1 VEKKIIV
8 FDFDK
13 TLINYDSTFAFYK
26 FCIKKSISRKI
37 LIPIYLLLKVLSR
50 LNIISVKKEK
60 EIGLFLFC
68 PKDKI
73 MFILKCKKFSET
85 IKLNTL
91 YKQQYLRHLKNND
104 IIIIASAS
112 FKYYL
117 KQLFPNKIIIGS
129 TIKFNKSGQIIG
141 IKNHP
146 FKKEKSDIIKSMGY
160 SKIDEF
166 YTDSKND
173 KPTSLLADK
182 TYWVKNGKIIN
193 K

>member
-1 VEKKIIV
+1 MLVV

-13 TLINYDSTFAFYK
+13 TLVNYDTTMPFFK
-26 FCIKKSISRKI
+26 FCCTNKI
-37 LIPIYLLLKVLSR
+37 RWRFAYLFYLFLKVLSKVGM
-50 LNIISVKKEK
+50 ISVKKEK

-68 PKDKI
+68 PKDKNK
-73 MFILKCKKFSET
+73 FILKCKEFSET

-91 YKQQYLRHLKNND
+91 YTQHYLNHLKNND
-104 IIIIASAS
+104 TLIIASAS

-117 KQLFPNKIIIGS
+117 KQLFPNAIIIGS
-129 TIKFNKSGQIIG
+129 TIKLNKSGQIIG

-146 FKKEKSDIIKSMGY
+146 FKKEKSDILKSIGY
-160 SKIDEF
+160 SKIDKF

-173 KPTSLLADK
+173 IPTSLLADK